1 MEVWL
6 VEKSWLWPNLPFIL
20 LAQAKEN
27 KNPINFLFSSINII
41 YLSIKYQL
49 LFSFTKREMNPQN
62 YFVECNI
69 KTSKNKYS
77 NTKWDCDFTDITIPE
92 GSQITLSS
100 AYINSVGAGDL
111 ISINQSGDEQ
121 NNQTRLITN
130 FYSNNDA
137 LNMKREGYQ
146 FSADNKVYQDV
157 DNKPMLLH
165 RWTNKGQLTN
175 GTQIYPY
182 AKNLAQPIEDA
193 YVPGIW
199 HGDFVLPKIGLQ
211 APGDPI
217 TSQLTFDID
226 IGPLVP
232 KYEPGTYPAIRFN
245 IGNDPANAYLYNTLM
260 EGTFIYLYCK
270 IPYQGSEFLLN
281 GMCFIDE
288 VNATDFVCQLTTQSI
303 NHVGFTQFATQI
315 VSFQSVAVNYIYGIP
330 CCMMED
336 SRLPGQFINIPYIL
350 PDIDRTS
357 VNSYLPPVGTR
368 LYNYTLSLTNYN
380 TAEGEITSQLTEST
394 NTLLDKHVDT
404 TRSTEWQF
412 PGTIVGDYTT
422 LADSNLQINYAS
434 AQDYNNAVAVI
445 EEYGIMQISLGN
457 DNTKK
462 TYSAYVYAGK
472 DNTTQIITFQP
483 LYESIGFDDT
493 FCQITPA
500 TYTAGTKANVVSL
513 YNFMQTWLGVHVN
526 TNNGFLTS
534 NDNIFVQGTTRIL
547 TLFSTEP
554 NIDTDVVPMTNVMT
568 FAKKI
573 YISNTTRPAN
583 DFAIHYRYK
592 DIVITD
598 LSYVSPSDLATEVTK
613 QLHELTDAL
622 DNTGTPIPNSKLQ
635 SIPQNEFLFPIWFPW
650 NVEIDTN
657 YAIQNINLLSANPGS
672 QLLEFTEPDDV
683 NNYWIMN
690 DGTVLYG
697 MLQRTV
703 ANTDYGIQYTDLTQT
718 FIPIGAF
725 IWIHNTYEIP
735 NVDNKVYVFYPTTR
749 YLAINY
755 GDMTSG
761 TNGYSDFPVVYEEPF
776 DIDQSTLDN
785 YTDIVDAQVIIGFPI
800 RYIPGINSF
809 ISQMIG
815 TNNATLS
822 YDEDI
827 SKFSLQLFHQPYT
840 SPYDIQTASGGDN
853 SVIIYF
859 PSCVNPATNIIY
871 KNNLTRLGGIN
882 IVNYMAPIIQRGV
895 SQISPSYQDPTNNNT
910 VDSIGSAFWQMLGFD
925 QDYLIANSGY
935 DYDVNNQ
942 LVLKGTTDALLDSS
956 DGIITASDN
965 GVNYPRYIE
974 ANVYQDTTSATPTAE
989 QAKYRFSSLT
999 GQNLNNASLGY
1010 SNAPNTAGS
1019 GNVVDFV
1026 KFTQNIDVKNKNG
1039 DDVRVHSTGDINLL
1053 ASICNPDRQ
1062 RQRFY
1067 VVKVD
1072 SGSLTATGLP
1082 QKEKEPFFYILS
1094 NIVDD
1099 GSYITSTPT
1108 RSPIVGIVSKL
1119 NSALDYFYSYVSPL
1133 TFTMQKTRTVTSISI
1148 EITTSKL
1155 GVPLLVDDSSIMIFQ
1170 ITIPPMSIPA
1180 DLPTIQQT
1188 QAEAQ
1193 YVLDQLALK
1202 EPRTGEPLQQ
1212 IMLADMFPLPSS
1224 FDSYDTYLST
1234 TQDNP
1239 PLSKAKYTAQIRLR
1253 KKYAD
1258 MKAVAS
1264 KIQYIGSI
1272 LGIQPEDIPINIF
1285 DSIITKAN
1293 QFN

>member
-1 MEVWL
+1 
-6 VEKSWLWPNLPFIL
+6 
-20 LAQAKEN
+20 
-27 KNPINFLFSSINII
+27 
-41 YLSIKYQL
+41 
-49 LFSFTKREMNPQN
+49 MNPQN

-69 KTSKNKYS
+69 KTSKNIYS

-121 NNQTRLITN
+121 NNQTRLVTN

-165 RWTNKGQLTN
+165 RWTKKGLLSDPSA
-175 GTQIYPY
+175 IFPF
-182 AKNLAQPIEDA
+182 AKSLCEPIEDA

-211 APGDPI
+211 QPGDPI
-217 TSQLTFDID
+217 TNQLTFDVD
-226 IGPLVP
+226 IGSLPS
-232 KYEPGTYPAIRFN
+232 KYQPGTQSGIRFN
-245 IGNDPANAYLYNTLM
+245 VGNNPQNVYLYNTLM
-260 EGTFIYLYCK
+260 EGTFIYLYCT
-270 IPYQGSEFLLN
+270 IQYQGSQFVLN
-281 GMCFIDE
+281 GMCFISE
-288 VNATDFVCQLTTQSI
+288 VNDTNFIVVLETQKI
-303 NHVGFTQFATQI
+303 NYVGFNQFLNTI
-315 VSFQSVAVNYIYGIP
+315 VSFAGVAVYYTYGIP
-330 CCMMED
+330 CCLMED
-336 SRLPGQFINIPYIL
+336 SRPQSFINIPYIL

-357 VNSYLPPVGTR
+357 VNSYLPPAGTQ
-368 LYNYTLSLTNYN
+368 LYNYTLSLLNYN
-380 TAEGEITSQLTEST
+380 AGQGRIEGKLTQST
-394 NTLLDKHVDT
+394 NILLEKHVDT
-404 TRSTEWQF
+404 TRSNEWQF
-412 PGTIVGDYTT
+412 PGTIGQYTT
-422 LADSNLQINYAS
+422 KAGNNLSINYADVTS
-434 AQDYNNAVAVI
+434 YNRAVTAI
-445 EEYGIMQISLGN
+445 QAYSIMQITIGN
-457 DNTKK
+457 DTKK
-462 TYSAYVYAGK
+462 TYSAYVYDGK
-472 DNTTQIITFQP
+472 DDTNQIITFIP
-483 LYESIGFDDT
+483 LYESIGFDDS
-493 FCQITPA
+493 FCQIA
-500 TYTAGTKANVVSL
+500 QITYQAGTNANVISMFH
-513 YNFMQTWLGVHVN
+513 FMQTWLGAHVN
-526 TNNGFLTS
+526 TNYGFISSEDDIVFDAGPPL
-534 NDNIFVQGTTRIL
+534 QTRIL
-547 TLFSTEP
+547 TFFSTEP
-554 NIDTDVVPMTNVMT
+554 NIDTDVVPMTNIVT

-573 YISNTTRPAN
+573 YIPSTTRPAN
-583 DFAIHYRYK
+583 DFAVHYRYK
-592 DIVITD
+592 DIIITD

-622 DNTGTPIPNSKLQ
+622 DNTGTSIPNSKLQ

-650 NVEIDTN
+650 NVEIDAN
-657 YAIQNINLLSANPGS
+657 FNIQNINIITANPGS
-672 QLLEFTEPDDV
+672 SLLEFTEPVDS

-690 DGTVLYG
+690 DATVVYG
-697 MLQRTV
+697 MLERTI
-703 ANTDYGIQYTDLTQT
+703 ANDDYGIQYTDLTQT
-718 FIPIGAF
+718 FIPEGAF
-725 IWIHNTYEIP
+725 LWIHNTYQIP
-735 NVDNKVYVFYPTTR
+735 NITDKVYAIYPTTR

-761 TNGYSDFPVVYEEPF
+761 PNGYSDFPIVYEEPS
-776 DIDQSTLDN
+776 DLDQSTAGDYN
-785 YTDIVDAQVIIGFPI
+785 DFIAQQTIIGFPI

-859 PSCVNPATNIIY
+859 PSCVNPTSNIIY

-882 IVNYMAPIIQRGV
+882 IVNYMAPIITRGIN
-895 SQISPSYQDPTNNNT
+895 QINPTYQDPTNNTT
-910 VDSIGSAFWQMLGFD
+910 VDSIGAAFWQMLGFN
-925 QDYLIANSGY
+925 QNYLIANSGY
-935 DYDVNNQ
+935 QYDVNNQ

-956 DGIITASDN
+956 DGIITSSDN

-974 ANVYQDTTSATPTAE
+974 ANIYQDTTSATPTAE

-999 GQNLNNASLGY
+999 GQNLNNAALGY

-1019 GNVVDFV
+1019 GNIVDFV
-1026 KFTQNIDVKNKNG
+1026 KFTQDIDIKNKNG
-1039 DDVRVHSTGDINLL
+1039 VDIRVHSTGDINLL

-1067 VVKVD
+1067 VVKVESD
-1072 SGSLTATGLP
+1072 SIVATGLP

-1188 QAEAQ
+1188 QAESQ

-1239 PLSKAKYTAQIRLR
+1239 PLSKAKYNAQIRLR

>member
-1 MEVWL
+1 
-6 VEKSWLWPNLPFIL
+6 
-20 LAQAKEN
+20 
-27 KNPINFLFSSINII
+27 
-41 YLSIKYQL
+41 
-49 LFSFTKREMNPQN
+49 MNPQN

-69 KTSKNKYS
+69 KTCKNKYS

-121 NNQTRLITN
+121 NNQTRIITN

-137 LNMKREGYQ
+137 LNMKRESYQ
-146 FSADNKVYQDV
+146 FSNDNKVYQDV

-165 RWTNKGQLTN
+165 RWTKKGQLSDPS
-175 GTQIYPY
+175 GVFGF
-182 AKNLAQPIEDA
+182 AKSLCEPVEDA

-199 HGDFVLPKIGLQ
+199 QGDFVLPRIGQ
-211 APGDPI
+211 QTPADPI
-217 TSQLTFDID
+217 TSQLTFDVD
-226 IGPLVP
+226 IGALPS
-232 KYEPGTYPAIRFN
+232 KYIPGTSPAIKFYTGN
-245 IGNDPANAYLYNTLM
+245 IAANQYLYNTLM
-260 EGTFIYLYCK
+260 EGTYIYLYCK
-270 IPYQGSEFLLN
+270 IQYQGSTFVLN
-281 GMCFIDE
+281 GMCFISE
-288 VNATDFVCQLTTQSI
+288 I
-303 NHVGFTQFATQI
+303 NDDNFLIRLESQKINYIGFTQFLNQT
-315 VSFQSVAVNYIYGIP
+315 VSFPAVTVDYVYGIP
-330 CCMMED
+330 CCLMED
-336 SRLPGQFINIPYIL
+336 NRVPGFINIPYIF

-357 VNSYLPPVGTR
+357 VNSYLPAAGTQ
-368 LYNYTLSLTNYN
+368 LYNYTLSLLNYN
-380 TAEGEITSQLTEST
+380 TGQGEIVSRLTQST
-394 NTLLDKHVDT
+394 NTLLEKHVDT
-404 TRSTEWQF
+404 TRSSEWQF
-412 PGTIVGDYTT
+412 PGTIGQYITNT
-422 LADSNLQINYAS
+422 GTNLEIYYAEI
-434 AQDYNNAVAVI
+434 ADYNAVVAVI
-445 EEYGIMQISLGN
+445 QTYLIMQIVIG
-457 DNTKK
+457 DDTKK
-462 TYSAYVYAGK
+462 TYSGYVYGGK
-472 DNTTQIITFQP
+472 DDSMQIITFIP
-483 LYESIGFDDT
+483 LYESIGFDDP
-493 FCQITPA
+493 FCQIAQTTYQVGTIA
-500 TYTAGTKANVVSL
+500 TVISMYH
-513 YNFMQTWLGVHVN
+513 FMQTWLGVHVN
-526 TNNGFLTS
+526 TNNGFIS
-534 NDNIFVQGTTRIL
+534 SEDDIIFDAGPPLQRRIL
-547 TLFSTEP
+547 TFFSTEP
-554 NIDTDVVPMTNVMT
+554 NIDTEIVPMTNIVT

-573 YISNTTRPAN
+573 YIPSTTRPAN

-613 QLHELTDAL
+613 QMHELTDAL
-622 DNTGTPIPNSKLQ
+622 DNTGTPIPNSSLQ

-650 NVEIDTN
+650 NVEIDAN
-657 YAIQNINLLSANPGS
+657 FNIQNINLITANPGS
-672 QLLEFTEPDDV
+672 TLLEFTEPTDS

-690 DGTVLYG
+690 NGTVVYG
-697 MLQRTV
+697 MLERTV
-703 ANTDYGIQYTDLTQT
+703 ASVNYGIQYTDLTQT
-718 FIPIGAF
+718 FIPEGAF
-725 IWIHNTYEIP
+725 LWIHNTYEIP
-735 NVDNKVYVFYPTTR
+735 NITNKVYAIYPTTR
-749 YLAINY
+749 HLAINY
-755 GDMTSG
+755 GDMTNG
-761 TNGYSDFPVVYEEPF
+761 TNGYSDFPVVYLEPS
-776 DIDQSTLDN
+776 DIDKSTAGDYN
-785 YTDIVDAQVIIGFPI
+785 DFIAQQTIIGFPI

-840 SPYDIQTASGGDN
+840 SPYDTQTASGGDN
-853 SVIIYF
+853 SVVIYF
-859 PSCVNPATNIIY
+859 PSCVNPTTNIIY

-882 IVNYMAPIIQRGV
+882 VVNYMAPIVARG
-895 SQISPSYQDPTNNNT
+895 ISPISSSYQDPTNNNT
-910 VDSIGSAFWQMLGFD
+910 RDPIGIAFWQMLGFD
-925 QDYLIANSGY
+925 QNYLVSNSGFSY
-935 DYDVNNQ
+935 DANNQ
-942 LVLKGTTDALLDSS
+942 LILNGTTDALLDSS
-956 DGIITASDN
+956 DGLITASDN

-974 ANVYQDTTSATPTAE
+974 ANIYQDTTSATPTAE

-1026 KFTQNIDVKNKNG
+1026 KFTQNIDIKNASG
-1039 DDVRVHSTGDINLL
+1039 IDIRVHSTGDINLL

-1067 VVKVD
+1067 VVKVESD
-1072 SGSLTATGLP
+1072 SIVATGLP

-1099 GSYITSTPT
+1099 GSYITATPT

-1133 TFTMQKTRTVTSISI
+1133 TFTMQKTRVVSSISI

-1193 YVLDQLALK
+1193 YVLDQLVLK
-1202 EPRTGEPLQQ
+1202 EPKTGEPLQQ
-1212 IMLADMFPLPSS
+1212 IMLTDMFPIPSS

-1239 PLSKAKYTAQIRLR
+1239 PLSKAKYNAQIRIR

-1258 MKAVAS
+1258 MKEVAS
-1264 KIQYIGSI
+1264 KIQYIGGI
-1272 LGIQPEDIPINIF
+1272 LGIDPQDIPINIF
-1285 DSIITKAN
+1285 DSIITKSN